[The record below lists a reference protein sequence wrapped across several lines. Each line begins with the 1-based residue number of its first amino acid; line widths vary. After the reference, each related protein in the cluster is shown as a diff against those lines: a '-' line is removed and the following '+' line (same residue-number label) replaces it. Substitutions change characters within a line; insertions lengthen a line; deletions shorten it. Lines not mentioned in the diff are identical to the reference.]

1 MFAFSHTLFIVLFL
15 LCNVQQV
22 NSSSV
27 PIISSDFMFMLLVL
41 TFGLSNGYVSTM
53 CLMSGASVEHNPK
66 LRGRREDIDIAA
78 IVLQFFLV
86 GGGVLGAD
94 SEKKG

>member
-1 MFAFSHTLFIVLFL
+1 
-15 LCNVQQV
+15 
-22 NSSSV
+22 
-27 PIISSDFMFMLLVL
+27 MFMLLVL

-86 GGGVLGAD
+86 GGGVLGAAA
-94 SEKKG
+94 SFIIRGALCACNPFIE